1 MYGAPY
7 APGAVPP
14 PTRPNA
20 LVMGAGAIFV
30 TIAACL
36 AETAFE
42 VLLFNSFTDA
52 LSSTDSTGTV
62 ASSLRPY
69 LISTI
74 LLNALVAIAL
84 GIATP
89 LMLQRRNAGRILNWS
104 AGGVCALVRMC
115 CLSGMGGFSLIA
127 AEVNRSAG
135 DTTLSQMAPGWEIG
149 GAAICSSIALI
160 AVVVGMI
167 ITGVPTVN
175 RWFRG
180 NRAQQ
185 PQQPQAPAPGYYRY

>member
-20 LVMGAGAIFV
+20 LTIGTGAILV
-30 TIAACL
+30 TIVACL

-52 LSSTDSTGTV
+52 LSASDSTGSV
-62 ASSLRPY
+62 AGSLRPY

-74 LLNALVAIAL
+74 LLNALVAVAL

-89 LMLQRRNAGRILNWS
+89 LMLQRRNAGRVLNWS

-135 DTTLSQMAPGWEIG
+135 DTTMSNMAPGWQIG

-167 ITGVPTVN
+167 ITGAPTVN
-175 RWFRG
+175 RWFRVA
-180 NRAQQ
+180 RQVQQ
-185 PQQPQAPAPGYYRY
+185 PAAPAPGYYRY